1 MGELIEMGGQKQQPR
16 VICPYCK
23 EVIAIDI
30 TPFAADVSKIM
41 KDNCP
46 KCRAEIFVGV
56 LILCQTT
63 LDSMLKSIQT
73 IIEAVDPKNKL
84 LL

>member
-1 MGELIEMGGQKQQPR
+1 MGELIEMGGQQQQPR

-46 KCRAEIFVGV
+46 KCRGEIFVGV
-56 LILCQTT
+56 LVLCQQD
-63 LDSMLKSIQT
+63 LDGMLQSIVRVVK
-73 IIEAVDPKNKL
+73 AVDPKHKL